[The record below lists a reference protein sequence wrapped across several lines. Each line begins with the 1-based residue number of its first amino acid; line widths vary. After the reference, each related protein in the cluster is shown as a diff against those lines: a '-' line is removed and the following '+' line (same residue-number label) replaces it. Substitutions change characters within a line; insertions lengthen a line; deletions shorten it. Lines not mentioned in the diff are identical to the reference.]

1 LFASESLERT
11 PARSRETIL
20 QVRRKREY
28 GSCFS
33 GAIIAR
39 GGEPAE
45 VSREG
50 NQENA
55 LTGDA
60 PVLYLTYR
68 LNTNDL

>member
-1 LFASESLERT
+1 MF
-11 PARSRETIL
+11 SR
-20 QVRRKREY
+20 
-28 GSCFS
+28 
-33 GAIIAR
+33 AIITR

-45 VSREG
+45 GSREG

-68 LNTNDL
+68 LNTNDG